1 MHELGIVFYII
12 DDVEEVV
19 EANDLTTVSSVT
31 LELGEVSGV
40 VPSYLDDVWNWAVKK
55 HECMTEAKLKVVETP
70 AVTFCENCGKT
81 YATVKYG
88 RQCPF
93 CQSGKTYLLRG
104 QEINVK
110 EIEAV

>member
-19 EANDLTTVSSVT
+19 EKNELTTVSSVT

-55 HECMTEAKLKVVETP
+55 HECMTEAKNP
-70 AVTFCENCGKT
+70 ASQNVRYSDRQAREDRTF
-81 YATVKYG
+81 
-88 RQCPF
+88 R
-93 CQSGKTYLLRG
+93 
-104 QEINVK
+104 
-110 EIEAV
+110 

>member
-12 DDVEEVV
+12 DDVKEVV
-19 EANDLTTVSSVT
+19 EKNELSTVSSVT

-55 HECMTEAKLKVVETP
+55 HECMTEAKLEIVNTP
-70 AVTFCENCGKT
+70 AITYCEDCGKT
-81 YATVKYG
+81 YGTVKYG
-88 RQCPF
+88 RKCPY
-93 CQSGKTYLLRG
+93 CESGKTYLLRG

-110 EIEAV
+110 AIEAV

>member
-19 EANDLTTVSSVT
+19 EKDEQPTVYGVT
-31 LELGEVSGV
+31 LEVGADAGV

-55 HECMTEAKLKVVETP
+55 HECMTEAKLNVINTP
-70 AVTFCENCGKT
+70 AVTYCENCAKT

-88 RQCPF
+88 RQCPYSE
-93 CQSGKTYLLRG
+93 SGKTYLHRSP
-104 QEINVK
+104 EHHVK
-110 EIEAV
+110 GAEAH